1 MKFDFKNILIGII
14 IGVLGTL
21 IVGCLLND
29 VYIDVRVGDIEEIT
43 NSIQLWEQGVAG
55 SNPDIST

>member
-14 IGVLGTL
+14 IGALGVV

-29 VYIDVRVGDIEEIT
+29 VYIDVRVGDMKET
-43 NSIQLWEQGVAG
+43 
-55 SNPDIST
+55 SNETDLSR

>member
-21 IVGCLLND
+21 IVRCLLND

-43 NSIQLWEQGVAG
+43 NKTDLIK
-55 SNPDIST
+55 